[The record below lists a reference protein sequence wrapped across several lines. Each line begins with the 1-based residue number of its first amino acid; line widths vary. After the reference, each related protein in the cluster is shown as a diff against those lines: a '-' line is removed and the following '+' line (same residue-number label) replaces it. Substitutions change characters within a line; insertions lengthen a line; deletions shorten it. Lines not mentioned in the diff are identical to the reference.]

1 MSEPDTDELEN
12 GASLPRW
19 YHGTDGRRYDEP
31 AYRVINNGVYMDDT
45 LWLEGEEIIF
55 DGTPNDSLEPMNAAA
70 EMKMRQWKMNLPDS
84 GKTKFEDM
92 VQAAWE
98 MRPRE
103 GMPELAMADFYGAV
117 VKRAM
122 ELRIKREGG
131 GNEEVA
137 KPFFTMPKHNAN
149 VPPMSNMSFG
159 EAARPVVP
167 GPRKDPSVQHMPQ
180 AQQTRARKL
189 PPVMGNLR
197 PTGAQGPQ
205 S

>member
-1 MSEPDTDELEN
+1 MSELDVEDGES
-12 GASLPRW
+12 GATLPRW

-45 LWLEGEEIIF
+45 LWLEGEEIIY
-55 DGTPNDSLEPMNAAA
+55 DGVPNDSMEPLNASA
-70 EMKMRQWKMNLPDS
+70 EQRMRSWKLGLPDT

-98 MRPRE
+98 CRPRE
-103 GMPELAMADFYGAV
+103 GMPELAQADFYAAV
-117 VKRAM
+117 VRRAVEM
-122 ELRIKREGG
+122 RIAREGG
-131 GNEEVA
+131 NADVQ

-159 EAARPVVP
+159 EAARPTVP
-167 GPRKDPSVQHMPQ
+167 GPRRDPAVQHMPQ
-180 AQQTRARKL
+180 GDKRRAQKL
-189 PPVMGNLR
+189 PPVMGSLR
-197 PTGAQGPQ
+197 PSGAQGSQ